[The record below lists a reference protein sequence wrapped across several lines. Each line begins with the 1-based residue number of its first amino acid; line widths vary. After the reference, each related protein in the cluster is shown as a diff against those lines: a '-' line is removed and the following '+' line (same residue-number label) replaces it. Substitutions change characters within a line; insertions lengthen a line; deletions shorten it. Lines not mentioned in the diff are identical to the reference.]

1 MQSTGPNA
9 NRAPIICLLESSLLE
24 CDTSNRP
31 CLTYNSN
38 INRSNS
44 IFYTSYD
51 ALLLM
56 QSAIYNLQ
64 ELESKPFNIE
74 PSITSLA
81 LVRVH
86 WLYPSRHFYEGHA
99 NLTTDTNSFLTHP
112 QPGFPVAETV
122 DLACSNNQF
131 IVISFDC
138 RLYELKRFPTARNIL
153 AFRYR
158 ERVDL
163 VIASSLQCVST
174 CKKRRRRW
182 R

>member
-64 ELESKPFNIE
+64 ELDSKTFNIE
-74 PSITSLA
+74 PSIASLA
-81 LVRVH
+81 LVRVR

-99 NLTTDTNSFLTHP
+99 NLTTDTNSFLTHH
-112 QPGFPVAETV
+112 QFGFPAAETA
-122 DLACSNNQF
+122 DLACSDVL
-131 IVISFDC
+131 IH
-138 RLYELKRFPTARNIL
+138 RNFVQWSIMWTET
-153 AFRYR
+153 F
-158 ERVDL
+158 
-163 VIASSLQCVST
+163 SNCS
-174 CKKRRRRW
+174 
-182 R
+182 

>member
-9 NRAPIICLLESSLLE
+9 NKASIICLLESSLLKYG
-24 CDTSNRP
+24 TSNRP
-31 CLTYNSN
+31 CWTDNSN

-86 WLYPSRHFYEGHA
+86 WLYPFRHFYEGHA

-112 QPGFPVAETV
+112 QPGFPAAETA
-122 DLACSNNQF
+122 DLACSN
-131 IVISFDC
+131 IPIH
-138 RLYELKRFPTARNIL
+138 RNFVWLSIMR
-153 AFRYR
+153 AETFSNCSQRTG
-158 ERVDL
+158 V
-163 VIASSLQCVST
+163 SLSGEGWFGGCV
-174 CKKRRRRW
+174 
-182 R
+182 

>member
-24 CDTSNRP
+24 YGTSNRT
-31 CLTYNSN
+31 CWLDNSN

-74 PSITSLA
+74 PSIIFLA

-86 WLYPSRHFYEGHA
+86 SLYLFGHFYEGHA
-99 NLTTDTNSFLTHP
+99 NLISDTNS
-112 QPGFPVAETV
+112 
-122 DLACSNNQF
+122 
-131 IVISFDC
+131 I
-138 RLYELKRFPTARNIL
+138 
-153 AFRYR
+153 
-158 ERVDL
+158 
-163 VIASSLQCVST
+163 
-174 CKKRRRRW
+174 
-182 R
+182 

>member
-9 NRAPIICLLESSLLE
+9 NRAPIIYLLESSLLE
-24 CDTSNRP
+24 YDTSNRP

-44 IFYTSYD
+44 IFYISYD

-74 PSITSLA
+74 PSIASLA
-81 LVRVH
+81 LVRVR

-122 DLACSNNQF
+122 DLACSNIPIHRNF
-131 IVISFDC
+131 VWLSIVRAETVSNC
-138 RLYELKRFPTARNIL
+138 SQHTG
-153 AFRYR
+153 
-158 ERVDL
+158 V
-163 VIASSLQCVST
+163 SLSGEGWFGGCV
-174 CKKRRRRW
+174 
-182 R
+182 

>member
-24 CDTSNRP
+24 YGTSNRP
-31 CLTYNSN
+31 CWTDNSN

-122 DLACSNNQF
+122 DLACSNIPIHRNF
-131 IVISFDC
+131 VWLSIVRAETFSNCSQHTGVLLSGEGWFGG
-138 RLYELKRFPTARNIL
+138 
-153 AFRYR
+153 
-158 ERVDL
+158 
-163 VIASSLQCVST
+163 CV
-174 CKKRRRRW
+174 
-182 R
+182 